1 MKVHNYVF
9 HTFYKI
15 LYKTHNIHEVHSI
28 HEFLQ
33 ADNVKAR
40 YKYNTLNLSYRYVQE
55 GFHQKQMYTSER
67 AMHDIGHNIFT
78 KLSHNAFLL
87 MSYIHMQIKYR
98 VNELLKPHSTL
109 RSFAFGLT
117 KTHIFRSTKLA
128 NARVRGP
135 SPCS

>member
-40 YKYNTLNLSYRYVQE
+40 YKYNTLNLSYRYSIKKNVHIRE
-55 GFHQKQMYTSER
+55 G
-67 AMHDIGHNIFT
+67 
-78 KLSHNAFLL
+78 NA
-87 MSYIHMQIKYR
+87 
-98 VNELLKPHSTL
+98 
-109 RSFAFGLT
+109 
-117 KTHIFRSTKLA
+117 
-128 NARVRGP
+128 
-135 SPCS
+135 